1 PSIFVGE
8 STQLRE
14 DSLIIRLSM
23 EPAQGAPGGIAATY
37 QNSQS
42 QQRTCPCTQTWA
54 LFCARLPASP
64 WAQQAHP
71 RGQRW
76 GGRTSQHWPEEGSVT
91 STPTSTGFG
100 CLLLTRGPSS
110 PLSISGAPLA
120 GHPVSRG
127 ARRHHGTLLTEKWNE
142 ACAMCNTSPDGLD
155 YHNAFTRPEVVGS
168 PVACV
173 QRTDRVDTEELR
185 EMIYKK
191 CSAPRVKLG
200 HGPTRGS
207 FHGRCG
213 SASGLQF
220 SNTLGPLSSI
230 LLVRGQD
237 REAAHS
243 GHPTP
248 LCGVFDMGGEYYC
261 FASDI
266 TCSFPANGKFT
277 PDQKAIYEAVLRS
290 CRAVMSA
297 MKPGVWWPDM
307 HRLADRIHLEEL
319 TRIGLL
325 TGSVDAMVQVHL
337 GAVFMPHGLGH
348 FLGLDVHDVGGY
360 PEGVDRIDE
369 PGLQR
374 LRTARHLE
382 PRMVLTVEPGIY
394 FIDHLL
400 DEALA
405 DPARACFFNREVL
418 QRFRGFGG
426 VRIEE
431 DVVVTDTG
439 MELLTC
445 VPRTVE
451 EVEACMAGQDK
462 AFAPFSG
469 PK

>member
-1 PSIFVGE
+1 MAC
-8 STQLRE
+8 STRGPTLWATAGSLVAPKGGQLRSLTFRNGAVWGPGAGPGQS
-14 DSLIIRLSM
+14 DSAGEGGEWMPKGIPL
-23 EPAQGAPGGIAATY
+23 PPAPGDHSSHHT
-37 QNSQS
+37 
-42 QQRTCPCTQTWA
+42 
-54 LFCARLPASP
+54 SP
-64 WAQQAHP
+64 AHP
-71 RGQRW
+71 RL
-76 GGRTSQHWPEEGSVT
+76 SQLDAARLALPGSE
-91 STPTSTGFG
+91 GFG
-100 CLLLTRGPSS
+100 FLLLTRGPSS

-155 YHNAFTRPEVVGS
+155 YHNAFTRPEMVGM
-168 PVACV
+168 
-173 QRTDRVDTEELR
+173 ELAGWVYTSFSLKW
-185 EMIYKK
+185 MILKQENYK

-200 HGPTRGS
+200 HGPTRFHSQACLQAGRS

-213 SASGLQF
+213 SASGL
-220 SNTLGPLSSI
+220 
-230 LLVRGQD
+230 RD

-248 LCGVFDMGGEYYC
+248 FCGVFDMGGEYYC